1 MTSEQEEELKTY
13 RKILL
18 LHKEPQNIVN
28 RLSEASF
35 IKAPILLKK
44 IEEMTEEEIMNL
56 IKPL

>member
-1 MTSEQEEELKTY
+1 MKTY